1 MEQGY
6 RDKNGVLLESG
17 DRVEWLG
24 NPLDRSSPYIEG
36 VGPGALPRGYIEGVV
51 LSVGQHLELQD
62 SDDERYQYSY
72 LHPSMITKVA
82 HAYDANCY
90 EIYRGGL
97 VRFNEQRHFRNYFL
111 EGIVL
116 YVSSC
121 DDGLIDLWM
130 EMTDCDIWGD
140 ERALV
145 GDIWALEGKRCICFN
160 VLSEENGMQHM
171 KKRRR
176 GVWSGETT

>member
-82 HAYDANCY
+82 HAGRNDAIRLIGPCKPVWRD
-90 EIYRGGL
+90 RGA
-97 VRFNEQRHFRNYFL
+97 
-111 EGIVL
+111 
-116 YVSSC
+116 C
-121 DDGLIDLWM
+121 
-130 EMTDCDIWGD
+130 
-140 ERALV
+140 
-145 GDIWALEGKRCICFN
+145 
-160 VLSEENGMQHM
+160 
-171 KKRRR
+171 
-176 GVWSGETT
+176 GVIP